1 MSSRHVLATCLA
13 LAWILP
19 GLVGH
24 DPWKPDEAYTF
35 GVVHS
40 LLDGGSWLVPHL
52 AGTPFLDKPPLL
64 HYTAAATAWLLS
76 PPLALHDAARLAAG
90 LYMGATL
97 LLCGLTGRALHGQGS
112 GTVAMLLLIGAFGL
126 VIRSHQL
133 ITDVAALAGF
143 ALVYYG
149 CARSLRDGRGALW
162 LGTGVGVVF
171 MAEGRF
177 EAMMAA
183 TVAIALV
190 LHPAWRTRRHATTIA
205 WSVLVALPWL
215 AVWPT
220 LLAHHEPALFAA
232 WLAEDRAAGFPEFA
246 EATFYATI
254 LPWYAW
260 PLWALALWSG
270 WHAFQQRRFDAAIA
284 LPSIGLLVSFII
296 VSLAPEKGEL
306 QALPLLLP
314 LALLAAPAVT
324 SLRRGASNGWYWF
337 GVMGFTFF
345 IVVAWFYWTALE
357 LGVPARLHA
366 HLHRLQPGYAP
377 GLKPWPLA
385 IGLFYSV
392 GWFVLLARLK
402 RSPER
407 PALVWAAGVTVV
419 WALAAVLFVGWVD
432 TGKTYR
438 GMVQELGAALP
449 AHYRCIAG
457 SGVGDSQRAMLDY
470 FGDLR
475 LQRVDDR
482 AAAAACDLLLVQG
495 RATAEDRP
503 AGAWRKIWE
512 GSRPG
517 DKSERFRLYQ
527 RAGS

>member
-1 MSSRHVLATCLA
+1 MSSRHVLAICLA

-35 GVVHS
+35 GVVYS
-40 LLDGGSWLVPHL
+40 LLEGGSLLVPYL
-52 AGTPFLDKPPLL
+52 AGEPFLDKPPLL

-90 LYMGATL
+90 FYMGLTL
-97 LLCGLTGRALHGQGS
+97 LLCGLTGRALHGRGA
-112 GTVAMLLLIGAFGL
+112 GTIAMLLLIGAFGL

-149 CARSLRDGRGALW
+149 CARSLRDAWGALW
-162 LGTGVGVVF
+162 LGTGIGIVF

-177 EAMMAA
+177 EAMLAA
-183 TVAIALV
+183 AIAVALV
-190 LHPAWRTRRHATTIA
+190 VHPAWRTRRHAATMA
-205 WSVLVALPWL
+205 LGALAALPWL
-215 AVWPT
+215 AVWPA
-220 LLAHHEPALFAA
+220 LLAHHEPGLYAA
-232 WLAEDRAAGFPEFA
+232 WLAEDRATGFPEVA

-260 PLWALALWSG
+260 PLWALGLWSG
-270 WHAFQQRRFDAAIA
+270 WRAFQLRRFDTAMA
-284 LPSIGLLVSFII
+284 LPVIGLAVSFVL

-314 LALLAAPAVT
+314 LALLAAPGVT

-366 HLHRLQPGYAP
+366 HLHRLQPGYTP
-377 GLKPWPLA
+377 GVKAWPLV
-385 IGLFYSV
+385 IGLCYSV
-392 GWFVLLARLK
+392 AWFVLLARLK
-402 RSPER
+402 RTAER
-407 PALVWAAGVTVV
+407 PAIVWAAGVTVV
-419 WALAAVLFVGWVD
+419 WALAAVLFLGWVD

-438 GMVQELGAALP
+438 GMVRELSAALP
-449 AHYRCIAG
+449 AQHRCIAG
-457 SGVGDSQRAMLDY
+457 SGVGDSQRAMLHY
-470 FGDLR
+470 FGNLR
-475 LQRVDDR
+475 LRRIEDR
-482 AAAAACDLLLVQG
+482 PAACDLLLVQG
-495 RATAEDRP
+495 RTAAEDRP

-517 DKSERFRLYQ
+517 DTSERFRLYQ
-527 RAGS
+527 RTGS